1 MYVSMFLAELFPYA
15 DIVYNVFLV
24 LYFLTVLTVI
34 VVVLS
39 ENRNPVKSMAWVLVL
54 LLLPVVGLVIYLI
67 FGRSLKG
74 ISLISRSHLRELR
87 RMHNPPEYDP
97 ESVTGLSEE
106 SQQLISL
113 TSKLSRPHLFVGNN
127 IDVFTTGKEK
137 FEALMRDIREARH
150 YIHVQYFIIEDDKT
164 GSEFLALLMEKAREG
179 VQVKVLYDY
188 VGSFYFRPRVLRRMR
203 EAGIDVHP
211 FLKLTFTQFANRVNW
226 RNHRKIVVI
235 DGKFGY
241 LGGMNMADRYVIGD
255 KNWAPWRDTHLRI
268 HGEAVAALQYS
279 FAIDWDFTTRELLN
293 STTMHYDTAPAS
305 RDYLVQMMTSG
316 PTNRWNNIS
325 FVFLK
330 AITLAK
336 RCVYIQSP
344 YFLPSDSLLKALQS
358 AALAGVD
365 VRLMIPRQS
374 DSAMLRL
381 ATGSYYKE
389 CLLSGIKIYLYEP
402 TIMHAKVVI
411 VDDEFV
417 TAGSTNFDFRSFE
430 HNFEVNTLVYSKEF
444 NEKMKGIFESDME
457 QCTRL
462 LLSKWKQRP
471 LMQKALE
478 SIVRLISPIL

>member
-1 MYVSMFLAELFPYA
+1 MFLAELFPYA